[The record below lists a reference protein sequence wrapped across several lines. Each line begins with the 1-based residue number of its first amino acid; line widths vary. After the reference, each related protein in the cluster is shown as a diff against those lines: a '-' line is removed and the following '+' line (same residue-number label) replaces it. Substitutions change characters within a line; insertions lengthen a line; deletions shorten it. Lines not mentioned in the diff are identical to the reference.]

1 MIPVKGHPNL
11 YRDDKTGAIL
21 NYDNISYNQH
31 LESLHRRDVQKK
43 EIEKLKTDI
52 EEIKSLLKEIVN
64 RSNIDL

>member
-21 NYDNISYNQH
+21 NYDNISYNQY
-31 LESLHRRDVQKK
+31 LESLHRRDTQKK

-52 EEIKSLLKEIVN
+52 EEIKSLLRKIIN
-64 RSNIDL
+64 GSK

>member
-1 MIPVKGHPNL
+1 
-11 YRDDKTGAIL
+11 
-21 NYDNISYNQH
+21 

-64 RSNIDL
+64 RSK